1 MLTLIKLI
9 SLEFF
14 IFFIFI
20 TISLIFKKNI
30 IKYIFITPLF
40 FILFVFFIENRQAEY
55 LFINLSF
62 ILIFLE
68 FYSLITR
75 GFSISIL
82 LSLKYDLSINS
93 KKKLIDNYA
102 QKGLVWFTENRI
114 EGLVKLGFIRK
125 FNNKFYIN
133 NLLFKFLAISLILVK
148 KIFNLNNIK

>member
-114 EGLVKLGFIRK
+114 EGLVKLGFIR
-125 FNNKFYIN
+125 
-133 NLLFKFLAISLILVK
+133 
-148 KIFNLNNIK
+148 